1 MSNKTIEK
9 RMKKVIDYVMTNA
22 LEYETFTGAMLMKDD
37 EIIYKEMTSISKD
50 HNPLAHA
57 ELKVIQRA
65 IEKYESFN
73 GNYQQLSTTQRI
85 F

>member
-65 IEKYESFN
+65 IEKYGNDLSSF
-73 GNYQQLSTTQRI
+73 QLYTTQKP
-85 F
+85 